1 LPNFNSKNKIAD
13 KDWATWQA
21 VIKRVSLQINGLF
34 GVVGSRLDYNIT
46 VYQWDLIFVLYD
58 LSGCKI
64 GGEGRE

>member
-21 VIKRVSLQINGLF
+21 VIKRVSLWISGLF
-34 GVVGSRLDYNIT
+34 GVVRSRLDYNIT
-46 VYQWDLIFVLYD
+46 VDQRDLIFVVYD
-58 LSGCKI
+58 ISGCKI